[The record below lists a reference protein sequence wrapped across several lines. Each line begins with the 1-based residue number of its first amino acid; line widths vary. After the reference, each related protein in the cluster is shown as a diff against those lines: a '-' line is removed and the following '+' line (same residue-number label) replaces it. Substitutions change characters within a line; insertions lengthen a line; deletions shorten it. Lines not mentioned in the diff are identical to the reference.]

1 MPTMKRPPLLLGAHM
16 SIAGGL
22 YRAVERARQVG
33 CDCVQIFTTPP
44 RGWGLP
50 ATTAAPAGASA
61 ARQAAARATGEPRA
75 EPLPVDAVRRFQET
89 LGDLR
94 VVAPISHT
102 TYLINVASPD
112 PELWEKSL
120 ASLVA
125 EVLRCGQLGV
135 PNVVLHPGAA
145 MTATEEAGLQRAVEG
160 LREVERQTRGVPVRI
175 LLESTAGQGT
185 QLGHRLEHLAT
196 LLDALQDEQRFGVCL
211 DTCHLFAAGYALT
224 KPADYRKT
232 MKQVDELIGA
242 AHVHAIHVNDSKQP
256 LGSRRDRHD
265 HIGRGLLGLDAFRNL
280 VNDTRWARVP
290 MYLETPEGKDGDED
304 WHAVN
309 LRTLRELHD

>member
-1 MPTMKRPPLLLGAHM
+1 M

-50 ATTAAPAGASA
+50 ATKAEPVGASA
-61 ARQAAARATGEPRA
+61 TRKAATPASGDPRA
-75 EPLPVDAVRRFQET
+75 EPLP
-89 LGDLR
+89 LGDLQ

-112 PELWEKSL
+112 PELWGKSL

-135 PNVVLHPGAA
+135 ANVVLHPGAA
-145 MTATEEAGLQRAVEG
+145 MTASEEAGLQRAVEG

-304 WHAVN
+304 WHVVN
-309 LRTLRELHD
+309 LRTLRELRD

>member
-1 MPTMKRPPLLLGAHM
+1 MPAMNRPSLLVGAHM

-44 RGWGLP
+44 RGWGIP
-50 ATTAAPAGASA
+50 AAKADGSDAPTAPLA
-61 ARQAAARATGEPRA
+61 A
-75 EPLPVDAVRRFQET
+75 DAVRRFQDT
-89 LGDLR
+89 LR
-94 VVAPISHT
+94 EEQVAAPISHT

-112 PELWEKSL
+112 PELWGKSL
-120 ASLVA
+120 DSLVS

-145 MTATEEAGLQRAVEG
+145 MTASEEAGLQRVVEG
-160 LREVERQTRGVPVRI
+160 LREVKRQTRGVPVRI

-185 QLGHRLEHLAT
+185 TLGHRLEHLAT
-196 LLDALQDEQRFGVCL
+196 LLDALQDEDRFGVCL
-211 DTCHLFAAGYALT
+211 DTCHLFAAGYPLT
-224 KPADYRKT
+224 KPAEYRQT
-232 MKQVDELIGA
+232 MKQVDTLIGA
-242 AHVHAIHVNDSKQP
+242 KQVRAIHVNDSKQP

-280 VNDTRWARVP
+280 VNDSRWAGVP
-290 MYLETPEGKDGDED
+290 MYLETPEGKEAGED
-304 WHAVN
+304 WHAIN
-309 LRTLRELHD
+309 LRTLRELVD